1 MKLIIFGANGPTG
14 RLTTRQALAEGHT
27 VTAVT
32 RRPDD
37 FPISEPDRLR
47 VVRADIEDA
56 AAVREAVA
64 GHDAVISTVGVSYTK
79 EPVTVYSRGT
89 AHVMAAMEKHG
100 IRRLVCVSSIGANY
114 VEAPG
119 ESLVFRKV
127 IVPTLLRMGRTLYD
141 DTSRMEDLVEASDL
155 DWTVVRPAGLFD
167 ATTATRY
174 SVHTGRR
181 PGWFTSRADL
191 ADVLVREAVE
201 NHHVRAR
208 IEVLTTEGAPR
219 YYKVFLKEALGVGNG
234 R

>member
-14 RLTTRQALAEGHT
+14 RLATRQALAEGHT

-32 RRPDD
+32 RRPDG
-37 FPISEPDRLR
+37 FPISAPGLR
-47 VVRADIEDA
+47 VAGADIQDA
-56 AAVREAVA
+56 AAVHELVA
-64 GHDAVISTVGVSYTK
+64 GHDAVISTVGIAYTK
-79 EPVTVYSRGT
+79 APVTVYSRGT
-89 AHVMAAMEKHG
+89 ANVMAAMEGHG
-100 IRRLVCVSSIGANY
+100 VRRLVCVSSIGANY

-119 ESLVFRKV
+119 ETLMFRKV
-127 IVPTLLRMGRTLYD
+127 IVPMLLRMGRTLYD
-141 DTSRMEDLVEASDL
+141 DTSRMEDLVGASDL

-167 ATTATRY
+167 ATATTKY
-174 SVHTGRR
+174 SVHTDRR

-201 NHHVRAR
+201 GRHLRSR

-219 YYKVFLKEALGVGNG
+219 YITVFMKEALHIGNG